1 MYKTQKS
8 PTFLVMGQFKHRKKA
23 SPPPLRPD
31 LPQPTHASAGIYGQ
45 FREIPAEVLRSHV
58 ARIKESMGEGEVHE
72 DMRMLVET
80 MLVLREEAERK
91 GASAQRL
98 KFLLFGP
105 KTESFAAVCREAME
119 AENPAVK
126 ARSKEKKEKP
136 KGHGRNGAAD
146 FPKAKRIPVPLE
158 GAASGECCPHCPKG
172 KVYPQK
178 EPAPLLR
185 ITGVAPFTATIYELE
200 RRRCNLCGEVFTAP
214 APTGVGT
221 EKYDESVAAMLGLLR
236 YGSGLPMNRIEKLQ
250 AGFGIPLPVSTQ
262 WEILLKAADRL
273 TPAHAE
279 LVRQA
284 AQGQVLFNDD
294 TVMRILDKAP
304 IAREGRK
311 AIYTSAILSRIG
323 DHRIALFITG
333 HNHAGENLEAV
344 LKHRAEGLTAP
355 IQMCDALA
363 ANTVGEAGELNTILA
378 HCLAHARRRF
388 VEVET
393 KFPEEV
399 QHLLEELREVY
410 RNDAR
415 TKQEQMDPGA
425 RLAFHQR
432 ESGPIMAGLETWLRD
447 QIEGGKAEP
456 NSGLGQAITYMRKH
470 WIPLTLFLREPG
482 APLDNNACEAVV
494 KRAIM
499 HRKNSLF
506 YRSATGARA
515 GDTFMS
521 LIHSAEL
528 NGVEPFEY
536 LIELLKHPE
545 EVEQEPGKWMPWGYP
560 APPGS
565 A

>member
-1 MYKTQKS
+1 
-8 PTFLVMGQFKHRKKA
+8 MGQSKQHKQA
-23 SPPPLRPD
+23 APPSPRPD
-31 LPQPTHASAGIYGQ
+31 LQ

-58 ARIKESMGEGEVHE
+58 AKIRESMGEGEVHA

-80 MLVLREEAERK
+80 MIVIREEAERK
-91 GASAQRL
+91 GTSAQRL
-98 KFLLFGP
+98 QFLLFGP

-119 AENPAVK
+119 AENPA
-126 ARSKEKKEKP
+126 AEPRTKESREKP
-136 KGHGRNGAAD
+136 KGHGRNGATD
-146 FPKAKRIPVPLE
+146 FPKAKRVLVPLE
-158 GAASGECCPHCPKG
+158 GKVSGESCPHCPNG

-178 EPAPLLR
+178 EPATLLR
-185 ITGVAPFTATIYELE
+185 ITGVAPFTATVYELE
-200 RRRCNLCGEVFTAP
+200 RRRCNLCGEVLTAP
-214 APTGVGT
+214 APVGVGE
-221 EKYDESVAAMLGLLR
+221 EKYDPSVAALLGLLR
-236 YGSGLPMNRIEKLQ
+236 YGAGLPMNRIERLQ
-250 AGFGIPLPVSTQ
+250 FGMGIPLPVSTQ
-262 WEILLKAADRL
+262 WEILLKAAGL
-273 TPAHAE
+273 LAPVHAE
-279 LVRQA
+279 FTRQA

-294 TVMRILDKAP
+294 TVMRILEKTP
-304 IAREGRK
+304 VPREGRK
-311 AIYTSAILSRIG
+311 AVYTSAILSRTG
-323 DHRIALFITG
+323 DRRIALFITG
-333 HNHAGENLEAV
+333 HNHAGENLEAI
-344 LKHRAEGLTAP
+344 LKHRAEGLSAP

-388 VEVET
+388 VEVENR
-393 KFPEEV
+393 FPDEV
-399 QHLLEELREVY
+399 EHLLKELRVVY
-410 RNDAR
+410 RNDAQA
-415 TKQEQMDPGA
+415 KQEQLDPQA

-432 ESGPIMAGLETWLRD
+432 ESGPIMATLEAWLRD
-447 QIEGGKAEP
+447 QIGGGKVEP

-482 APLDNNACEAVV
+482 APLDNNACEATL

-545 EVEQEPGKWMPWGYP
+545 EVARDPGRWMPWTYP
-560 APPGS
+560 APADS

>member
-1 MYKTQKS
+1 
-8 PTFLVMGQFKHRKKA
+8 MGHSKKRRQA
-23 SPPPLRPD
+23 APPPLRPD
-31 LPQPTHASAGIYGQ
+31 LR
-45 FREIPAEVLRSHV
+45 FKEIPAEVLRSDV
-58 ARIKESMGEGEVHE
+58 AQIRESMGEGEVFS

-80 MLVLREEAERK
+80 MLVIREELDRK
-91 GASAQRL
+91 GASIQRL
-98 KFLLFGP
+98 TSIIWGP
-105 KTESFAAVCREAME
+105 RTESFAAICREAME
-119 AENPAVK
+119 AENPAFK
-126 ARSKEKKEKP
+126 APKEKREKP
-136 KGHGRNGAAD
+136 KGHGRNAAAD

-158 GAASGECCPHCPKG
+158 GVASGEGCPHCPKG

-178 EPAPLLR
+178 EPSTLLR
-185 ITGVAPFTATIYELE
+185 ITGVAPFTATVYELE
-200 RRRCNLCGEVFTAP
+200 RRRCNLCGEVFTAQ
-214 APTGVGT
+214 APTGVGE
-221 EKYDESVAAMLGLLR
+221 EKYDPSVAALLGLLR
-236 YGSGLPMNRIEKLQ
+236 YGAGLPMNRIERLQ
-250 AGFGIPLPVSTQ
+250 FGMGIPLPVSTQ
-262 WEILLKAADRL
+262 WEVLLKAAGL
-273 TPAHAE
+273 LAPAHAE
-279 LVRQA
+279 LTRQA
-284 AQGQVLFNDD
+284 AQGEVLFNDD
-294 TVMRILDKAP
+294 TVMRILEKP
-304 IAREGRK
+304 SVLKEGRK
-311 AIYTSAILSRIG
+311 GIYTSAILSRVG

-388 VEVET
+388 VEVENR
-393 KFPEEV
+393 FPTEV
-399 QHLLEELREVY
+399 EHLLKELREVY
-410 RNDAR
+410 RTDAQAKR
-415 TKQEQMDPGA
+415 EGMDSQA

-432 ESGPIMAGLETWLRD
+432 ESGPVMTRLEIWLRE
-447 QIEGGKAEP
+447 QIEDGKVEP

-506 YRSATGARA
+506 YRSATGART

-536 LIELLKHPE
+536 LIEMLKHPE
-545 EVEQEPGKWMPWGYP
+545 EVEREPGRWMPWCYP
-560 APPGS
+560 HPPNS

>member
-1 MYKTQKS
+1 
-8 PTFLVMGQFKHRKKA
+8 MGQSKQRKQA
-23 SPPPLRPD
+23 APPSPRPD
-31 LPQPTHASAGIYGQ
+31 LQ

-58 ARIKESMGEGEVHE
+58 AKIRESMGEGEVHA

-80 MLVLREEAERK
+80 MIVIREEAERK
-91 GASAQRL
+91 GTSAQRL
-98 KFLLFGP
+98 QFLLFGP

-119 AENPAVK
+119 AENPA
-126 ARSKEKKEKP
+126 AEPRTKESREKP
-136 KGHGRNGAAD
+136 KGHGRNGATD
-146 FPKAKRIPVPLE
+146 FPKAKRVLVPLE
-158 GAASGECCPHCPKG
+158 GKVSGESCPHCPNG

-178 EPAPLLR
+178 EPATLLR
-185 ITGVAPFTATIYELE
+185 ITGVAPFTATVYELE
-200 RRRCNLCGEVFTAP
+200 RRRCNLCGEVLTAP
-214 APTGVGT
+214 APVGVGE
-221 EKYDESVAAMLGLLR
+221 EKYDPSVAALLGLLR
-236 YGSGLPMNRIEKLQ
+236 YGAGLPMNRIERLQ
-250 AGFGIPLPVSTQ
+250 TGMGIPLPVSTQ
-262 WEILLKAADRL
+262 WEILLKAAGL
-273 TPAHAE
+273 LAPVHAE
-279 LVRQA
+279 FTRQA

-294 TVMRILDKAP
+294 TVMRILEKTP
-304 IAREGRK
+304 VPREGRK
-311 AIYTSAILSRIG
+311 AVYTSAILSRTG
-323 DHRIALFITG
+323 DRRIALFITG
-333 HNHAGENLEAV
+333 HNHAGENLEAI
-344 LKHRAEGLTAP
+344 LKHRAEGLSAP

-388 VEVET
+388 VEVENR
-393 KFPEEV
+393 FPDEV
-399 QHLLEELREVY
+399 EHLLKELRVVY
-410 RNDAR
+410 RNDAQA
-415 TKQEQMDPGA
+415 KQEQLDPQA

-432 ESGPIMAGLETWLRD
+432 ESGPIMATLEAWLRD
-447 QIEGGKAEP
+447 QIGGGKVEP

-482 APLDNNACEAVV
+482 APLDNNACEATL

-545 EVEQEPGKWMPWGYP
+545 EVARDPGRWMPWTYP
-560 APPGS
+560 APADS